1 MKIKYVD
8 LGGVSKEMYTGLWE
22 YDNVVDLKEP
32 ILIKFS
38 TNKTLVSF
46 WQGPYW
52 NEESQE
58 WESVYSDLSDYFYS
72 SELSD
77 IFKVRL
83 YEKLE
88 IPYNADMVY
97 YVESPDVT
105 DFLLFYPDS
114 HSSFLFVISCAFCGE
129 INFLEL
135 SDVAESPD
143 DIALPVI
150 IF

>member
-1 MKIKYVD
+1 MIIKYVD

-88 IPYNADMVY
+88 APA
-97 YVESPDVT
+97 
-105 DFLLFYPDS
+105 
-114 HSSFLFVISCAFCGE
+114 
-129 INFLEL
+129 
-135 SDVAESPD
+135 
-143 DIALPVI
+143 PVVPV
-150 IF
+150 

>member
-22 YDNVVDLKEP
+22 YDNVIDLKEP

-72 SELSD
+72 SELSKWVNCKILD
-77 IFKVRL
+77 INNDA
-83 YEKLE
+83 
-88 IPYNADMVY
+88 YNILWVN
-97 YVESPDVT
+97 P
-105 DFLLFYPDS
+105 
-114 HSSFLFVISCAFCGE
+114 
-129 INFLEL
+129 
-135 SDVAESPD
+135 
-143 DIALPVI
+143 
-150 IF
+150 